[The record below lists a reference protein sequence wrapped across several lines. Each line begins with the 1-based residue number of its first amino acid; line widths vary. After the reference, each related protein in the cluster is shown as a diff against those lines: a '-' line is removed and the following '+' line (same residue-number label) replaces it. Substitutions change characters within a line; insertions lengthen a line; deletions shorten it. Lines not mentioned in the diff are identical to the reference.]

1 MAYARAMDLFFARMD
16 TPFGPAAATVDDD
29 GGLVE
34 FTFLNG
40 VMNNLYSHDGKARHA
55 PERLHNVIAQVG
67 DFFARRRTVFDLK
80 LAPVGTE
87 FQKRVWRALVDIPCG
102 ETISYQTLA
111 TRLGDA
117 RATRAVGL
125 ANGRNPV
132 ALIIPC
138 HRVIGKNGSLT
149 GYGGGLDLKR
159 GLLAFEAPSLFA

>member
-1 MAYARAMDLFFARMD
+1 MDLFFAHMK
-16 TPFGPAAATVDDD
+16 TPFGPAAATVDGD

-40 VMNNLYSHDGKARHA
+40 TMNNLYSHEAKARLA
-55 PERLHNVIAQVG
+55 PERLRGVAAQV
-67 DFFARRRTVFDLK
+67 DEFFARRRTVFDLK
-80 LAPVGTE
+80 LAPIGTA
-87 FQKRVWRALVDIPCG
+87 FQKRVWRDLVDIRYG

-117 RATRAVGL
+117 KAARAVGL

-159 GLLAFEAPSLFA
+159 GLLAFEAPSLFN

>member
-1 MAYARAMDLFFARMD
+1 MQLWFSHIE
-16 TPFGPAAATVDDD
+16 TPFGSAAATVDDD

-40 VMNNLYSHDGKARHA
+40 VMNNLYSHEGKAERA
-55 PERLHNVIAQVG
+55 PERLKEVARQVD
-67 DFFARRRTVFDLK
+67 DFFTRKRTRFDLA
-80 LAPVGTE
+80 LNPIGTD
-87 FQKRVWRALVDIPCG
+87 FQKRVWQALCAIPSG

-111 TRLGDA
+111 TRLGDTK
-117 RATRAVGL
+117 ATRAVGL

-138 HRVIGKNGSLT
+138 HRVIGKNGALT

-159 GLLAFEAPSLFA
+159 KLLAFEAPSLFA